1 MAKSALVWGAGGG
14 IGRAIVRSLVSQG
27 WLVLAA
33 GRKAESLEGLAAHT
47 FDVDI
52 LEAGAMQS
60 AIAGISQVV
69 DEIQLWVYA
78 AGDITSQPA
87 GEMSLQTW
95 RRILDANLTA
105 AFLATQASLPLLAKD
120 AHLFYL
126 GAVHERLRL
135 PGLSAYA
142 AAKAGLEAFAEV
154 VRKET
159 RRKVSVL
166 RPAAV
171 DTAFW
176 EKVPFKL
183 PPHHLVPEDV
193 ANRLL
198 QAYAAGESG
207 TIDLA

>member
-1 MAKSALVWGAGGG
+1 MTNTALIWGANGG
-14 IGRAIVRSLVSQG
+14 IGRALVSSLVAQG
-27 WLVLAA
+27 WQVLAA
-33 GRKAESLEGLAAHT
+33 GRDTDQLEGLTDHV
-47 FDVDI
+47 FDVEFLD
-52 LEAGAMQS
+52 AGSLQS
-60 AIAGISQVV
+60 AISAISQVV
-69 DEIQLWVYA
+69 EEIQLWIYA
-78 AGDITSQPA
+78 AGDITSQPV

-95 RRILDANLTA
+95 RRILDANLSG

-126 GAVHERLRL
+126 GAIHERLRL

-159 RRKVSVL
+159 RRKVTVL

-176 EKVPFKL
+176 KKVPFRL
-183 PPHHLVPEDV
+183 PPHHLKPDDV
-193 ANRLL
+193 AERLL
-198 QAYAAGESG
+198 QAYQNGETG
-207 TIDLA
+207 TLDLS

>member
-1 MAKSALVWGAGGG
+1 MANTALIWGAGGG
-14 IGRAIVRSLVSQG
+14 IGQALVRSLAAQD
-27 WLVLAA
+27 WQVLAA
-33 GRKAESLEGLAAHT
+33 GQHPERLQGLTEHI

-52 LEAGAMQS
+52 LSAGSMQS
-60 AIAGISQVV
+60 AIIDISQVAE
-69 DEIQLWVYA
+69 EIQLWVYA

-87 GEMSLQTW
+87 REMSLQTW
-95 RRILDANLTA
+95 QRILDANLSG
-105 AFLATQASLPLLAKD
+105 AFLATQASLPLLSKE
-120 AHLFYL
+120 AHLFYM
-126 GAVHERLRL
+126 GAIHERLRL

-171 DTAFW
+171 ETAFW

-183 PPHHLVPEDV
+183 PPHHLNPDDV
-193 ANRLL
+193 AARLL
-198 QAYAAGESG
+198 QAYLNGETG
-207 TIDLA
+207 TLDLA

>member
-1 MAKSALVWGAGGG
+1 MENWALIWGASGG
-14 IGRAIVRSLVSQG
+14 IGQACVRNLAAQG
-27 WLVLAA
+27 WQVLAA
-33 GRKAESLEGLAAHT
+33 GRDAERLEGLSGHV

-52 LEAGAMQS
+52 LEAGSLQS
-60 AIAGISQVV
+60 AITAMSQLA

-78 AGDITSQPA
+78 AGDITSQPV

-95 RRILDANLTA
+95 RRILDANLSG
-105 AFLATQASLPLLAKD
+105 AFLTTQASLPLLSKH

-126 GAVHERLRL
+126 GAIHERLRL
-135 PGLSAYA
+135 PGLSAYS

-171 DTAFW
+171 ETAFW

-183 PPHHLVPEDV
+183 PPHHLKPDDV
-193 ANRLL
+193 AARLL
-198 QAYAAGESG
+198 QAYQNGETG
-207 TIDLA
+207 TLDLA

>member
-1 MAKSALVWGAGGG
+1 MANTALIWGASGG
-14 IGRAIVRSLVSQG
+14 IGRALVRSLVAQG
-27 WLVLAA
+27 WQVLAA
-33 GRKAESLEGLAAHT
+33 DRHPDLLEGLTGHI

-52 LEAGAMQS
+52 LSAGSLQS
-60 AIAGISQVV
+60 AIASISQVT

-95 RRILDANLTA
+95 QRILDANLSG
-105 AFLATQASLPLLAKD
+105 AFLTTQASLPLLAKD
-120 AHLFYL
+120 AHLFFL
-126 GAVHERLRL
+126 GAIQERLRL

-154 VRKET
+154 IRKET

-183 PPHHLVPEDV
+183 PPHHLKPDDV
-193 ANRLL
+193 AARLI
-198 QAYAAGESG
+198 QAYQNGETS
-207 TIDLA
+207 TLDLT

>member
-1 MAKSALVWGAGGG
+1 MANTALIWGANGG
-14 IGRAIVRSLVSQG
+14 IGRAVVRSLAAQG
-27 WLVLAA
+27 WQVLAA
-33 GRKAESLEGLAAHT
+33 GRGADQLEELTEHV

-52 LEAGAMQS
+52 LDAGSLQGAM
-60 AIAGISQVV
+60 IGISQVV
-69 DEIQLWVYA
+69 DEIHLWVYA

-87 GEMSLQTW
+87 GVMSVQTW
-95 RRILDANLTA
+95 RRILDANLSG
-105 AFLATQASLPLLAKD
+105 AFLATQASLPLLAKE

-126 GAVHERLRL
+126 GAIHERLRL

-142 AAKAGLEAFAEV
+142 AAKAGLEALAEV

-171 DTAFW
+171 ETSFW

-183 PPHHLVPEDV
+183 PPHHLKPEDV
-193 ANRLL
+193 AARLL
-198 QAYAAGESG
+198 QAYQNGETG
-207 TIDLA
+207 LIDLA

>member
-1 MAKSALVWGAGGG
+1 MAKTALIWGASGG
-14 IGRAIVRSLVSQG
+14 IGRAIVRSLAAQG
-27 WLVLAA
+27 WQVLAA
-33 GRKAESLEGLAAHT
+33 GRDADRLEGLSEHV

-52 LEAGAMQS
+52 LEAGSLQS
-60 AIAGISQVV
+60 AITGISQVA
-69 DEIQLWVYA
+69 DEVQLWVYA

-95 RRILDANLTA
+95 RRILDANLNG

-126 GAVHERLRL
+126 GAIHERLRL

-183 PPHHLVPEDV
+183 PPHHLKPDDV
-193 ANRLL
+193 AVRLL
-198 QAYAAGESG
+198 QAYETGETG
-207 TIDLA
+207 TLDLA